1 LARFLKRSH
10 EFLVFK
16 ELLMAHALHYS
27 DANAYQ
33 TEHQAAYH
41 AYQILHFGFFLAPL
55 IAGIDKFFHKLVE
68 WDMYLAPFVSRQ
80 LHGHDHTFM
89 QVVGVI
95 EIIAAIGVLIKPRF
109 FAYVVSIWLLGIIV
123 NLLLCHQFYD
133 IALRDFGLSLGALA
147 LGRLAAEFDH
157 RHAKVVETVET
168 R

>member
-1 LARFLKRSH
+1 
-10 EFLVFK
+10 
-16 ELLMAHALHYS
+16 MAHAISYS
-27 DANAYQ
+27 EAAAPPAD
-33 TEHQAAYH
+33 HRAAYH
-41 AYQILHFGFFLAPL
+41 AYRILHIGFFVAPV
-55 IAGIDKFFHKLVE
+55 IAGIDKFFDKLVM
-68 WDMYLAPFVSRQ
+68 WDMYLSPFVAR
-80 LHGHDHTFM
+80 LVHGHDHTFM

-95 EIIAAIGVLIKPRF
+95 EIIAGIGVLLKPRF

-157 RHAKVVETVET
+157 RPATSETVAVE

>member
-1 LARFLKRSH
+1 
-10 EFLVFK
+10 
-16 ELLMAHALHYS
+16 MAHAIPYS
-27 DANAYQ
+27 DTAAYPV
-33 TEHQAAYH
+33 EHRPAYH

-55 IAGIDKFFHKLVE
+55 IAGIDKFFDKLVN
-68 WDMYLAPFVSRQ
+68 WDMYLSPFVSRMV
-80 LHGHDHTFM
+80 HGHDHTFM

-95 EIIAAIGVLIKPRF
+95 EIVAAIGVLIKPRF
-109 FAYVVSIWLLGIIV
+109 FAYIVSIWLLGIIV

-157 RHAKVVETVET
+157 RHEQTIVEPA